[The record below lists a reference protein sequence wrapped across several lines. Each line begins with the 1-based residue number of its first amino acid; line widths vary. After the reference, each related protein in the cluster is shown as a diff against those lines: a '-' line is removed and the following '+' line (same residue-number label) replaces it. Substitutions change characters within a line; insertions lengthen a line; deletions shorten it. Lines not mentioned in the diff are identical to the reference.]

1 MKKLGDLSGHDK
13 ASIIVDL
20 LGDSLALNI
29 FNDISESEFI
39 KIRRH
44 AKKISP
50 LVPTSVKKEVLD
62 DYYFKMISSEKFQQV
77 SLHKNMFDFLDD
89 LDDERL
95 FKLLSNEKPR
105 IISLALEQVDNNKR
119 MTFLSK
125 LDQDIQTKTVLQTGN
140 LKDIPL
146 DVVIHVA
153 KDLKKKASFLPGP
166 VEFSRGGG
174 KSVSEMLSKMSEKD
188 AENYLSKMKLDNP
201 DLYDD
206 VKKGIYFYTQNLT

>member
-29 FNDISESEFI
+29 YNDISESEFI

-105 IISLALEQVDNNKR
+105 IIALALEQVDNNKR
-119 MTFLSK
+119 EES
-125 LDQDIQTKTVLQTGN
+125 
-140 LKDIPL
+140 
-146 DVVIHVA
+146 
-153 KDLKKKASFLPGP
+153 
-166 VEFSRGGG
+166 
-174 KSVSEMLSKMSEKD
+174 
-188 AENYLSKMKLDNP
+188 
-201 DLYDD
+201 
-206 VKKGIYFYTQNLT
+206 